1 MPTASPAGYSG
12 IALFEMLG
20 IKANNE
26 LCVINAPDH
35 YALLVAPLPEGVCT
49 VTKFA
54 LNADLVHLFV
64 TLRARHESTVALI
77 RRKLQAN
84 GMVWVSW
91 PKKASKAPT
100 DITEDTIRTVPK

>member
-35 YALLVAPLPEGVCT
+35 YALRVAPLPERVCT
-49 VTKFA
+49 VTKSA
-54 LNADLVHLFV
+54 IDADLVHLFV

-91 PKKASKAPT
+91 PKKASNAPT